1 MKQLDHHKRL
11 ISITCILSLV
21 VLFLPFVEAT
31 MGSKTQSM
39 IGFIAAGKSVIG
51 LILIV
56 GPVLLLAS
64 NFLNQ
69 LEKYNHILSIAVP
82 VICIIVLL
90 IVRIRAKQFCAPEF
104 TTKLGV
110 LLAEAQSGLEAH
122 FKIGGILALLSY
134 IATLMLAVREK
145 GNQ

>member
-1 MKQLDHHKRL
+1 MKQLDKQKCP

-31 MGSKTQSM
+31 MGSKTQTM

-51 LILIV
+51 LLLVV

-69 LEKYNHILSIAVP
+69 LEKYNHILSLAVP

-90 IVRIRAKQFCAPEF
+90 IVRIQAKQFCAPEF

-110 LLAEAQSGLEAH
+110 LLAEAQTGLKVH
-122 FKIGGILALLSY
+122 LKIGGILALLTY
-134 IATLMLAVREK
+134 IATLVLAVGKKE
-145 GNQ
+145 NQ